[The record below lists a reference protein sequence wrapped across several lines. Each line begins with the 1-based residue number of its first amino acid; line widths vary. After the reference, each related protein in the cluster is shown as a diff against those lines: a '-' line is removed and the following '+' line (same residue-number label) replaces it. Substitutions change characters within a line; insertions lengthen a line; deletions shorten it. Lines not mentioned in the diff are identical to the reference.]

1 MIDGD
6 VRSGRKTKEKKKTGS
21 YILQKQMPEFATNA
35 NASKVLRLVVLAW

>member
-6 VRSGRKTKEKKKTGS
+6 VRSGRKKKEKKTCS

-35 NASKVLRLVVLAW
+35 NASKVLCLVVLAW